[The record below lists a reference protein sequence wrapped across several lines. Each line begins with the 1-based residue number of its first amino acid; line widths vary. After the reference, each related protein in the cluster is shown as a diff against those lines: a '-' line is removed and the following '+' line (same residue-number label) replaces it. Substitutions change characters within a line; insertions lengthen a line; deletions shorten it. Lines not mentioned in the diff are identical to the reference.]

1 MYTIISGTNRVGSNT
16 LKIAKIY
23 QQLLQKKG
31 IQANLLSLANI
42 NLLVRDAAFEK
53 IENELLIPTSKFL
66 FITPEYNG
74 SFPGALKMLIDTSKS
89 NIIWANKKALLTG
102 VSTGRAGNL
111 RGMEHLAGVLNYLKI
126 TVLPNLLPISVI
138 NTLMDENGQ
147 LKDENTLKVIDQQLD
162 QFIEWA

>member
-1 MYTIISGTNRVGSNT
+1 
-16 LKIAKIY
+16 
-23 QQLLQKKG
+23 
-31 IQANLLSLANI
+31 LLSLANV
-42 NLLVRDAAFEK
+42 NLLVRDADFEK
-53 IENELLIPTSKFL
+53 IENDLLIPTSKFL

-74 SFPGALKMLIDTSKS
+74 SFPGALKMLIDNSRS

-138 NTLMDENGQ
+138 NTLIDENGNMH
-147 LKDENTLKVIDQQLD
+147 DENTLQVINQQID
-162 QFIEWA
+162 QFIEWC

>member
-16 LKIAKIY
+16 LKIATIY

-31 IQANLLSLANI
+31 IEANLLSLANI
-42 NLLVRDAAFEK
+42 NLLARDAAFVK
-53 IENELLIPTSKFL
+53 MENELLIPTSKFL

-138 NTLMDENGQ
+138 NTLIDEDGIMH
-147 LKDENTLKVIDQQLD
+147 DENTLQVINQQID

>member
-16 LKIAKIY
+16 LKVATLY

-31 IQANLLSLANI
+31 IKANLLSLTNV

-89 NIIWANKKALLTG
+89 NGIWANKKALLTG

-147 LKDENTLKVIDQQLD
+147 LHDENTLQVINQQLD
-162 QFIEWA
+162 QFINWS